1 MLMLRLKPLKMARPW
16 DNRLMFIMHQTEE
29 NRLKRDYLDLS
40 NKTHFSFLLDALM
53 NTTQM
58 SAKGSGWLMDQYI
71 ILEPP
76 NLCYCTITIVG
87 LMDGGVFPNTCP
99 EDKGV
104 TFCWILEGVRVNTHL
119 GAVRGHAPPK
129 DCFKK

>member
-87 LMDGGVFPNTCP
+87 SDGWWGVSKYLSWRQGRNFLLDIGGGQGQHPSRGGPGARPP
-99 EDKGV
+99 EGL
-104 TFCWILEGVRVNTHL
+104 F
-119 GAVRGHAPPK
+119 
-129 DCFKK
+129 